1 METFSYRK
9 YKSRKQWRRIWPSLL
24 MVPLLIF
31 SAWIVEFDM
40 RVFEQKNIR
49 ILRLLSDFLY
59 PAWEILP
66 DMLIAASK
74 TVLLAILGTVFGS
87 ILSFIFAVYAADN
100 LSPRW
105 ANNIS
110 RILIALER
118 SISEVLIILVLIVI
132 FGLGMFP
139 GVVAIAISCIGMLG
153 KLYADAMEE
162 IPESTIQGLRS
173 VGATRLQVILFGV
186 IPEIATSLITN
197 TILRFEI
204 NIRTSV
210 LLGAIG
216 AGGIGYELV
225 KAYNYLAYSEMAVAI
240 LTILAL
246 VFASEQLSDYWRKS
260 VDGKETF
267 RNASGEF

>member
-1 METFSYRK
+1 MDTAGYRK
-9 YKSRKQWRRIWPSLL
+9 FKLRKQWRRLWPFFILF
-24 MVPLLIF
+24 PFLIF
-31 SAWIVEFDM
+31 SAWLVEVDM
-40 RVFEQKNIR
+40 RVFEQKNFR
-49 ILRLLSDFLY
+49 ILNLLSDFLY
-59 PAWEILP
+59 PAWEVLP
-66 DMLIAASK
+66 VMLIAASK

-87 ILSFIFAVYAADN
+87 ILSFFFAVYAAEN

-105 ANNIS
+105 ANHIS

-153 KLYADAMEE
+153 KLYADAIEE

-173 VGATRLQVILFGV
+173 VGATKLQVILFGV
-186 IPEIATSLITN
+186 FPEIATSLIAN

-204 NIRTSV
+204 NVRTSV

-216 AGGIGYELV
+216 AGGIGYELL
-225 KAYNYLAYSEMAVAI
+225 KAYNYLAYSEMSVAI

-246 VFASEQLSDYWRKS
+246 VFASEQLSGYWRKS
-260 VDGKETF
+260 VDGKKTF
-267 RNASGEF
+267 RNAF